1 MINRVAFLVLVIL
14 LTVVGGGLSF
24 GCFSS
29 EEDIFYV
36 AGIPDQNVGELTRQY
51 DRFTEKLGEELGVT
65 VKYVPTIDYAATVL
79 AFARGDVHLA
89 WFGGLTGV
97 QARILVPG
105 SIAIAQRARDAEFH
119 SVFIHN
125 TSVEVK
131 NLRDLQG
138 LRFSFGDENST
149 SGHLMPRHFLLEAG
163 INADVYFD
171 GAPMYS
177 GSHDKTW
184 LLVQGGGAQAGA
196 LSEAVWEKALEQ
208 GKVDSAK
215 VRVFFTTPPYFDY
228 NWTVHP
234 DADDLFGEG
243 FIERVQSAI
252 TTLNDPEI
260 LRLFSADSFIE
271 SSNSNYRQIE
281 DIARSMDIIR

>member
-131 NLRDLQG
+131 NLSDLQG

-234 DADDLFGEG
+234 DSDDLFGEG

-252 TTLNDPEI
+252 MTLNDPEI

>member
-131 NLRDLQG
+131 NLSDLQG

-196 LSEAVWEKALEQ
+196 LSESSRSY
-208 GKVDSAK
+208 SA
-215 VRVFFTTPPYFDY
+215 P
-228 NWTVHP
+228 
-234 DADDLFGEG
+234 
-243 FIERVQSAI
+243 
-252 TTLNDPEI
+252 
-260 LRLFSADSFIE
+260 LRRSLQIGRLRST
-271 SSNSNYRQIE
+271 SSNREAQLAGVGLTLEDSPQVALQQCLNKAHSTSSLLLLVYRLTVRQKVITASTPRVRRKVHLPE
-281 DIARSMDIIR
+281 GNLLCA

>member
-1 MINRVAFLVLVIL
+1 MINRITLLVLVTL
-14 LTVVGGGLSF
+14 STVVGGGLSF

-65 VKYVPTIDYAATVL
+65 VRYVPTIDYAATVL

-97 QARILVPG
+97 QARLLVPG
-105 SIAIAQRARDAEFH
+105 SMAIAQRARDAEFH

-125 TSVEVK
+125 TGVEVK
-131 NLRDLQG
+131 KLSDLEG

-149 SGHLMPRHFLLEAG
+149 SGHLMPRHFLSEVG
-163 INADVYFD
+163 INADAYFD
-171 GAPMYS
+171 GPPMYS

-208 GKVDSAK
+208 GRVDSAK

-228 NWTVHP
+228 NWTAHP

-243 FIERVQSAI
+243 FIERVESAI
-252 TTLNDPEI
+252 TSLNDPEI
-260 LRLFSADSFIE
+260 LRLFSADSFIK

-281 DIARSMDIIR
+281 DIARSLDIVR

>member
-1 MINRVAFLVLVIL
+1 MISRVTFLVLVLL

-29 EEDIFYV
+29 EEDIFYI

-125 TSVEVK
+125 TRVEVK
-131 NLRDLQG
+131 NLSDLEG

-234 DADDLFGEG
+234 GADDLFGEG
-243 FIERVQSAI
+243 FIERVQSTI
-252 TTLNDPEI
+252 TALNDPEI
-260 LRLFSADSFIE
+260 LRLFSADSFIK

-281 DIARSMDIIR
+281 DIARSLDIIR

>member
-131 NLRDLQG
+131 NLSDLQG

-271 SSNSNYRQIE
+271 SSKSNYRQIE
-281 DIARSMDIIR
+281 DIARSLDIIR